1 MSNNETNLLK
11 YVQTVISNIVLG
23 YVYFLINY
31 LLISVQNSNESKM
44 FWKCLSILSKDEMK
58 KLLVHYF
65 IKVVDLKESGR
76 ENDELISKLDVSE
89 FISLNPHKVKQFSFS
104 FLSTINT

>member
-1 MSNNETNLLK
+1 
-11 YVQTVISNIVLG
+11 
-23 YVYFLINY
+23 
-31 LLISVQNSNESKM
+31 
-44 FWKCLSILSKDEMK
+44 MK

-89 FISLNPHKVKQFSFS
+89 FKIKKKLIFNF
-104 FLSTINT
+104 

>member
-1 MSNNETNLLK
+1 
-11 YVQTVISNIVLG
+11 
-23 YVYFLINY
+23 
-31 LLISVQNSNESKM
+31 
-44 FWKCLSILSKDEMK
+44 MK

-104 FLSTINT
+104 FLFTINT